1 MLLLMI
7 RSTLISPILN
17 QGPASK
23 CLTIFD
29 VGGVSIFE
37 VVGEVLEFIKGT
49 SGIAGYLCVCVRA
62 CVCVCA
68 CVCVPARARARAR
81 VRVCACM
88 CVCARMRAHDTLIYF
103 GSSTTTR

>member
-1 MLLLMI
+1 MI

-62 CVCVCA
+62 CVRA
-68 CVCVPARARARAR
+68 CVCVC
-81 VRVCACM
+81 VCV
-88 CVCARMRAHDTLIYF
+88 CVCARALVRVCVCVCVCVCARACT
-103 GSSTTTR
+103 